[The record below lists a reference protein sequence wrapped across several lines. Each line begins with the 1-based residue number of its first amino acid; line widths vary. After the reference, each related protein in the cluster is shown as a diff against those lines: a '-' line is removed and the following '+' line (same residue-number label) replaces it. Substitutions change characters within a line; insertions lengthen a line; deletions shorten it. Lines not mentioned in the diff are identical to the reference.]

1 MSREK
6 RGIVYSINNFFLY
19 LNYKNEKEKTLLI
32 NVLRTS
38 PVMICYCLLR
48 KPNRRC
54 CVSNLRHVPS
64 SLPFQIMMKACNCA
78 CAFVL
83 VPLFFLYVYLV
94 LLRWQMFPLYV
105 FHFFFRIRK
114 QFNPVLFFLQRQ
126 LLLQNK
132 ALSFNGDVP
141 LLSSSSLNVHT
152 YVGVS

>member
-1 MSREK
+1 
-6 RGIVYSINNFFLY
+6 
-19 LNYKNEKEKTLLI
+19 
-32 NVLRTS
+32 
-38 PVMICYCLLR
+38 MICYCLLR

-54 CVSNLRHVPS
+54 SVSNLRHVPS

-105 FHFFFRIRK
+105 FHFFFQIRK

-132 ALSFNGDVP
+132 ALSFNGDGCTFTLFFLAKCSYICRCILKVFLSVHLSVLS
-141 LLSSSSLNVHT
+141 LLSYWQLPGATRHFLFWTKDSSPI
-152 YVGVS
+152 